1 MRISSAG
8 ILVMIKLQN
17 LWLFS
22 DAGCITFRVAANR
35 LSDYKED
42 PLTSDFFNEST
53 ACLFE
58 LIYGICIL
66 IYMLS
71 FRK

>member
-1 MRISSAG
+1 MISFTNSMT
-8 ILVMIKLQN
+8 I
-17 LWLFS
+17 FS
-22 DAGCITFRVAANR
+22 DAGYITYRVAANR
-35 LSDYKED
+35 LGDYTED
-42 PLTSDFFNEST
+42 PLTSDFFNEYT

>member
-1 MRISSAG
+1 MISFTNSMA
-8 ILVMIKLQN
+8 I
-17 LWLFS
+17 FS
-22 DAGCITFRVAANR
+22 DAGYIAYRVAANR
-35 LSDYKED
+35 LCDYKED

-66 IYMLS
+66 INMLS